1 MRLGSALRPSLMHVK
16 KSQFKYMINVALD
29 ETGSTK
35 YGEKFL
41 LKEAKSLIEF
51 ARGSEV
57 INGGFGY
64 LNSQGLV
71 DSSQPRQTYVQCR
84 MIQVFGLTHVMGLH
98 NSSRLIKHGVDA
110 LNELFFDQQNSGF
123 FNAIDASGKPIG
135 SSKLGYDHMFVL
147 LAAVTAT
154 AAGVDGS
161 LKLLQR
167 AEDAID
173 RFFWDPQFEMMND
186 QWDQEFN
193 VLSLYRGINVNMHAV
208 EALTAAFDLTKDNK
222 YLDRALAICKR
233 TINEFARNNQWLLPE
248 HFSSNWKPELEFNHD
263 NPADQFRPYGVTI
276 GHLFEWSRLVMQI
289 GLLVKGQVGYQWIE
303 EGARK
308 LYELAKKYG
317 WSADDAP
324 GFIYT
329 MDWQM
334 RPVVHSRMQ
343 WVAAEAVMAAF
354 VLWRITGDQKY
365 LLDYDNWWLFI
376 DRHVIDREFG
386 SWHHELNSQLQVIE
400 TTWPGKPDIYHALN
414 ACLLPL
420 LPFQPSFI
428 GAVIS
433 IEATEK

>member
-1 MRLGSALRPSLMHVK
+1 MGNSL
-16 KSQFKYMINVALD
+16 LD
-29 ETGSTK
+29 DTGSTI

-51 ARGSEV
+51 ARGSEI

-64 LNSQGLV
+64 LNSRGQV
-71 DSSQPRQTYVQCR
+71 DVNQPRQTYVQCR
-84 MIQVFGLTHVMGLH
+84 MIQAFGLTHVMGLRD
-98 NSSRLIKHGVDA
+98 SSHLIKHGVDA
-110 LNELFFDQQNSGF
+110 LNDVFFDQRNTGF
-123 FNAIDASGKPIG
+123 YNAIDASGKPIG
-135 SSKLGYDHMFVL
+135 NSKLGYDHMFVL

-154 AAGVDGS
+154 VAGVEGAP
-161 LKLLQR
+161 KLLQR
-167 AEDAID
+167 AEEAID
-173 RFFWDPQFEMMND
+173 SFFWDPEFEMMND
-186 QWDQEFN
+186 QWDLEFSI
-193 VLSLYRGINVNMHAV
+193 LRGYRGINVNMHAV
-208 EALTAAFDLTKDNK
+208 EAFTAAFEITKDNK

-233 TINEFARNNQWLLPE
+233 TINEFARNNHWLLPE

-276 GHLFEWSRLVMQI
+276 GHLFEWSRLVMQV
-289 GLLVKGQVGYQWIE
+289 GLFVKGQAGYEWIE
-303 EGARK
+303 EGATK
-308 LYELAKKYG
+308 LYECAKKYG
-317 WSADDAP
+317 WNADNSP

-334 RPVVHSRMQ
+334 RPVVHSRMH
-343 WVAAEAVMAAF
+343 WVTAEAVMAAY
-354 VLWRITGDQKY
+354 VLWQITGDKKF
-365 LLDYDNWWLFI
+365 LTDYDNWWSFI

-386 SWHHELNSQLQVIE
+386 SWHHELDSQLHVIE

-433 IEATEK
+433 HLDSTI